1 MHPRAAAP
9 GDRHTARAGVFS
21 LNSADDGFWQ
31 ARECTQ
37 KLRNLTAERSEEN
50 RRGKSSHV
58 KSQRATRTK
67 LLLELHVY
75 ESLNEMSSQVK
86 SLSSWRARS
95 T

>member
-1 MHPRAAAP
+1 MHPRATAP
-9 GDRHTARAGVFS
+9 SDRHTARAGVFS
-21 LNSADDGFWQ
+21 RRRLLAGPRMHTE
-31 ARECTQ
+31 AEEPY
-37 KLRNLTAERSEEN
+37 TAERSEEN

-95 T
+95 TG